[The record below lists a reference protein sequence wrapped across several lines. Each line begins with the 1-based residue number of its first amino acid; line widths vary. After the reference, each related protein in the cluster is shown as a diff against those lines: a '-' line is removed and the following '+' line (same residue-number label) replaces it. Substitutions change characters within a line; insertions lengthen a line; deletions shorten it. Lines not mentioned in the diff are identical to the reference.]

1 MLGFPAGSV
10 VASQGFY
17 ATVCMQQE
25 EAPAATLPEQQLSV
39 MQRPFQSCLSALE
52 LCLSRP
58 G

>member
-1 MLGFPAGSV
+1 MLGFPAGSA

-17 ATVCMQQE
+17 AGVCMQQE
-25 EAPAATLPEQQLSV
+25 EAPAATLPELQLSV
-39 MQRPFQSCLSALE
+39 MQGPFKSCQAALK